1 MQELIAKHHATEAFL
16 IAEVYAFR
24 SQSDDSFEWLD
35 RAFAERDSSLIYTKV
50 DPELKSLHRDP
61 RFAALL
67 KKLNLPN

>member
-1 MQELIAKHHATEAFL
+1 LQELIAKHHATEAFL
-16 IAEVYAFR
+16 IAEV
-24 SQSDDSFEWLD
+24 
-35 RAFAERDSSLIYTKV
+35 DSSLIYTKV